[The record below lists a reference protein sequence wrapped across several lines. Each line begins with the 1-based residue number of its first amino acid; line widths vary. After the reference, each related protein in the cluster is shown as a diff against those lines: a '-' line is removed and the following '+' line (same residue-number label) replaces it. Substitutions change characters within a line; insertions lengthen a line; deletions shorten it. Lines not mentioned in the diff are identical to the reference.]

1 MKTQIE
7 IKNGYSAQL
16 AVAGDYYKLTK
27 NGKTV
32 YQDSA
37 NEDCYD
43 EETAIAFF
51 EQLIESDQEEA
62 MAEMRADYLEEK
74 RRGLF

>member
-7 IKNGYSAQL
+7 IKNGYQAELSL
-16 AVAGDYYKLTK
+16 SGDYYKLTK
-27 NGKTV
+27 NGETI

-51 EQLIESDQEEA
+51 TELIDNEN
-62 MAEMRADYLEEK
+62 L
-74 RRGLF
+74 

>member
-7 IKNGYSAQL
+7 IKNGYQAEL
-16 AVAGDYYKLTK
+16 ALSGDYYKLTK
-27 NGKTV
+27 NGETI

-43 EETAIAFF
+43 EETAIALFT
-51 EQLIESDQEEA
+51 ELIENEN
-62 MAEMRADYLEEK
+62 L
-74 RRGLF
+74 